1 MFVMSICILGGIT
14 GVLLFGKRIQENMVK
29 ARSKNG
35 MLGALLTSVM
45 SMAIIEA
52 FLPIQ
57 IIKGPVFAAVA
68 ITACVLTFIQTW
80 IVNKLKIN
88 WYRSFIMAVTL
99 ILGMASSLLWIQ
111 ILS

>member
-1 MFVMSICILGGIT
+1 
-14 GVLLFGKRIQENMVK
+14 MVK

-35 MLGALLTSVM
+35 MVGALLTSVM

-68 ITACVLTFIQTW
+68 ITACALTFIQTW
-80 IVNKLKIN
+80 IANKFKID
-88 WYRSFIMAVTL
+88 WYKNFIMAVTL
-99 ILGMASSLLWIQ
+99 VLGMASSLLWIQ
-111 ILS
+111 ILG